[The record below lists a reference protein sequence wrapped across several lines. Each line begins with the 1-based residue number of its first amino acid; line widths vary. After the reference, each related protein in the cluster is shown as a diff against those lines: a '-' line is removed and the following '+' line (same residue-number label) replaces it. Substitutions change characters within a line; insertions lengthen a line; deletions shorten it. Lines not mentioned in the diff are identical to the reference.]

1 VARDFEASLA
11 AARQAYEEN
20 DPHGALRKLDRAR
33 TVAVKERD
41 EEQLRRVLAFAEGA
55 VPRDERTEV
64 ERENLLYA
72 VRQNLR
78 QLTRRRALLAG
89 ESWVDP
95 FSDLASPRAH
105 TRTFMSPGLKVWIG
119 VGVALAILI
128 VVLWIVGNLAD

>member
-1 VARDFEASLA
+1 MARDFEASLA

-95 FSDLASPRAH
+95 FTDLESPRSH

-128 VVLWIVGNLAD
+128 VVLWIVGNVVD